1 MLSCLK
7 MIAVLMAVKLLL
19 LVMVPAAM
27 ADSKELDLGGQS
39 ITGHKIVSKDTNIR
53 GRFGYA
59 VELFPAKPV
68 GGKLLIGLSK
78 DILEMDGP
86 KIGNA
91 FWHGDY
97 DDGDFYWKYGGMV
110 YQHAARIYWLGKYP
124 NDSKSFSSIIS
135 FYRPHNADESTRL
148 TREEVDTQLAS
159 LLYVSQT
166 WNVPKFNL
174 AGHAGGGT
182 IAMEAAR
189 RLPRDMVA
197 RVVLASPRLVVG
209 GDKED
214 PFKHLKK
221 MPKDIPIFVVYD
233 THDQIVYYR
242 SEILP
247 YISAAMKYG
256 AFIKSV
262 EVNTNDHPYHHTQW
276 RLGNHLRKPEN
287 SDFRPQRRF

>member
-1 MLSCLK
+1 MRILRNAA
-7 MIAVLMAVKLLL
+7 II
-19 LVMVPAAM
+19 AM
-27 ADSKELDLGGQS
+27 ALFLPLVTTSAGVTAADRLDLGGQY
-39 ITGHKIVSKDTNIR
+39 ITGHKIVFKGMI
-53 GRFGYA
+53 GRV

-68 GGKLLIGLSK
+68 GGGGRLLVGLSY
-78 DILEMDGP
+78 DILKKDDGAVC
-86 KIGNA
+86 GA
-91 FWHGDY
+91 YWHGDN
-97 DDGDFYWKYGGMV
+97 DDADFRANYGNMAFAHAKRVYWSGRWPKDS
-110 YQHAARIYWLGKYP
+110 K
-124 NDSKSFSSIIS
+124 NDSCIIS
-135 FYRPHNADESTRL
+135 FYRPHNANGSTRL
-148 TREEVDTQLAS
+148 SREEVDTQLAS
-159 LLYVSQT
+159 LLYVGKT
-166 WNVPKFNL
+166 WKIKKFNL

-262 EVNTNDHPYHHTQW
+262 EVNTNDRPYHHTQW

>member
-19 LVMVPAAM
+19 LVMVPVAM

-53 GRFGYA
+53 GKFGYA

-91 FWHGDY
+91 FWHRDG
-97 DDGDFYWKYGGMV
+97 DDGDFRAKYGGKGHE
-110 YQHAARIYWLGKYP
+110 HAARIYWLGERSDDP
-124 NDSKSFSSIIS
+124 KSFSSIIS
-135 FYRPHNADESTRL
+135 FYRPHNARESTRL

-159 LLYVSQT
+159 LLYVART
-166 WNVPKFNL
+166 WNVKKFNL

-197 RVVLASPRLVVG
+197 RVVLASPRLVVEG
-209 GDKED
+209 GKEN
-214 PFKHLKK
+214 PFKHVKE
-221 MPKDIPIFVVYD
+221 MPKDIPIFVV
-233 THDQIVYYR
+233 HDPRDEIVDYR
-242 SEILP
+242 REVLP
-247 YISAAMKYG
+247 YIFAAWDHGSFLK
-256 AFIKSV
+256 FVKV
-262 EVNTNDHPYHHTQW
+262 HTNDYPYHHTQW

>member
-1 MLSCLK
+1 MLLHLRQ
-7 MIAVLMAVKLLL
+7 IAVLMAAKLLL
-19 LVMVPAAM
+19 LVMVPVAM
-27 ADSKELDLGGQS
+27 ADSKGLDLGGQY
-39 ITGHKIVSKDTNIR
+39 ITGHKILSKGTNIR
-53 GRFGYA
+53 GKFGYA

-91 FWHGDY
+91 FWHGDN
-97 DDGDFYWKYGGMV
+97 DDGDFYQGHGGMA
-110 YQHAARIYWLGKYP
+110 YHHATRIYWLGEHP
-124 NDSKSFSSIIS
+124 DDSKSFSSIIS
-135 FYRPHNADESTRL
+135 FYRPHNASGFTRL

-159 LLYVSQT
+159 LLYVART
-166 WNVPKFNL
+166 WKIKKFNL

-197 RVVLASPRLVVG
+197 KVVLASPRLVVG
-209 GDKED
+209 GGKED

-221 MPKDIPIFVVYD
+221 MPKDMPIFAVHDKADRIVDYD
-233 THDQIVYYR
+233 REV
-242 SEILP
+242 LP
-247 YISAAMKYG
+247 YLRAAREHGLSFK
-256 AFIKSV
+256 FV
-262 EVNTNDHPYHHTQW
+262 EVHTNDYPYHHTQW

-287 SDFRPQRRF
+287 SDFRPLRRF

>member
-19 LVMVPAAM
+19 LVMVPVAM

-53 GRFGYA
+53 GKFGYA

-91 FWHGDY
+91 FWHRDG
-97 DDGDFYWKYGGMV
+97 DDGDFRAKYGGKGHE
-110 YQHAARIYWLGKYP
+110 HAARIYWLGERSDDP
-124 NDSKSFSSIIS
+124 KSFSSIIS
-135 FYRPHNADESTRL
+135 FYRPHNARESTRL

-159 LLYVSQT
+159 LLYVART
-166 WNVPKFNL
+166 WNVKKFNL

-197 RVVLASPRLVVG
+197 RVVLASPRLVVEG
-209 GDKED
+209 GKEN
-214 PFKHLKK
+214 PFKHVKK
-221 MPKDIPIFVVYD
+221 MSKDIPIFVG
-233 THDQIVYYR
+233 HDPGDEVVSYNDKM
-242 SEILP
+242 LP
-247 YISAAMKYG
+247 YIFAAWDHG
-256 AFIKSV
+256 LFINLVKV
-262 EVNTNDHPYHHTQW
+262 DTNYRNKHHTQW
-276 RLGNHLRKPEN
+276 LLGKHLRKPEN
-287 SDFRPQRRF
+287 SKFRPLRRF